1 MHNRT
6 SSPGPTG
13 SCPLRVA
20 VITSAVIT
28 VVLASGATAGAAES
42 GSAPVEA
49 DLTAF
54 GLLGPVGLAAVVLG
68 IIGMAL
74 GVVRQRRK
82 SQAAPGAANQPAEP
96 PAVAADSE
104 EPTLAPYQRSA

>member
-6 SSPGPTG
+6 LLPDRLGPYL
-13 SCPLRVA
+13 LRAVVIAPA
-20 VITSAVIT
+20 VIGI
-28 VVLASGATAGAAES
+28 VVASGATAGAAES

-82 SQAAPGAANQPAEP
+82 SQAAAQLAEP
-96 PAVAADSE
+96 PVVAADGD
-104 EPTLAPYQRSA
+104 EPTLTPYRRPA